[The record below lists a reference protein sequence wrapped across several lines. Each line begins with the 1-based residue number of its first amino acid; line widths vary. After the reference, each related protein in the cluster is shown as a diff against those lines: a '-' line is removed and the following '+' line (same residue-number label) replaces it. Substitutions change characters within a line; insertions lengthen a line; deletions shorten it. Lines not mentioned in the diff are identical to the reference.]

1 MADSI
6 QHKIG
11 RNRPPRVQITY
22 DVEIGDAIEKAEIP
36 FVVGIMADLS
46 GLGGE
51 KHRLPLK
58 DKDRPFVEIDRDN
71 FTDVMAKIAPK
82 LKADGALD
90 HRDEAGDDYLV
101 FKSLDDFSPDALVR
115 RIDELKDLQAE
126 RAALR
131 DVLTK
136 LDSNDVFYDQVLK
149 WVQDDT
155 DKGKFAQLSTAATTK
170 LAVLRGEATEARP
183 QEK

>member
-22 DVEIGDAIEKAEIP
+22 DVEVGDAIEKAEIP

-46 GLGGE
+46 GLGDK
-51 KHRLPLK
+51 KHKVPLK

-71 FTDVMAKIAPK
+71 FTDVMAKVAPK
-82 LKADGALD
+82 LAVSGALD
-90 HRDEAGDDYLV
+90 HEGNRTSDGCLV
-101 FKSLDDFSPDALVR
+101 FKSPEDFGPEALIARVKK
-115 RIDELKDLQAE
+115 LKDLQAE

-136 LDSNDVFYDQVLK
+136 LDSNDEFYELVLN
-149 WVQDDT
+149 WVKDNNKT
-155 DKGKFAQLSTAATTK
+155 DRFVLLKEAA
-170 LAVLRGEATEARP
+170 EARLNPP
-183 QEK
+183 QSTEPALKT

>member
-1 MADSI
+1 MVDSI

-46 GLGGE
+46 GLGKN
-51 KHRLPLK
+51 KHKLPLK

-71 FTDVMAKIAPK
+71 FTDVMAKVAPK

-90 HRDEAGDDYLV
+90 HREAGEDYLV
-101 FKSLDDFSPDALVR
+101 FKSLDDFSPGALVR
-115 RIDELKDLQAE
+115 RIGDLKNLQAE

-136 LDSNDVFYDQVLK
+136 LDSSDVFYEQVLK
-149 WVQDDT
+149 WVT
-155 DKGKFAQLSTAATTK
+155 DENDKDKFAQLSTAATTK
-170 LAVLRGEATEARP
+170 LAVLRGEAAEAGA
-183 QEK
+183 QGK